1 MKQRTERLG
10 LEIQSIV
17 AELLARGEVK
27 DPRVRN
33 AGLVTITRVQVTGD
47 LRDARVAF
55 TVYGAAGP
63 ELERVRAG
71 LDAASGH
78 LRRAL
83 GRRLRV
89 RATPSLTFE
98 IDHALDHAFHVDA
111 LLKEIGATPGTAA
124 DEVDPGDGGDGD
136 GDGGDGGSGGDDGDG
151 GGGPNTEPG
160 RQA

>member
-1 MKQRTERLG
+1 MMKQRTERLG
-10 LEIQSIV
+10 LEIQAIV

-55 TVYGAAGP
+55 AVYGAAEP

-71 LDAASGH
+71 LAAASGH

-83 GRRLRV
+83 GRKLRV
-89 RATPSLTFE
+89 RTTPSLTFE
-98 IDHALDHAFHVDA
+98 IDHAIDHAFHVDA
-111 LLKEIGATPGTAA
+111 ILKEIGATTPANAA
-124 DEVDPGDGGDGD
+124 DDADSDDDDDDGDGD
-136 GDGGDGGSGGDDGDG
+136 GD